1 MINSHGTAIQKL
13 TPVSL
18 TEDIF
23 GMRKTGVSFQFREV
37 AVPYLWTSTI
47 RVGACSA
54 FRFSV

>member
-1 MINSHGTAIQKL
+1 MINSHGTAAQKL
-13 TPVSL
+13 TPIFL
-18 TEDIF
+18 TEGIF
-23 GMRKTGVSFQFREV
+23 SMRKTGASFQFREV

>member
-1 MINSHGTAIQKL
+1 MINSHGTAAQKL
-13 TPVSL
+13 TPIFL
-18 TEDIF
+18 TEGAF
-23 GMRKTGVSFQFREV
+23 GMRKTGASFQFREV